1 MKVKCPKCRLRFDIP
16 TAPGITE
23 VQCYCPRC
31 GTPFTYSEPTDKMDG
46 DGGGSQKET
55 ISATGSTIE
64 SSRDRAAHGSNDYT
78 SHEGRSYG
86 PNAETDHNRK
96 KDHDEQHD
104 YDADFYGRS
113 IREHSYAPRHRH
125 GMSHTVNV
133 AIGFVLALVVAGLFA
148 YGIDKVVG
156 HFTEGDEATMEQL
169 AIAADTTQTD
179 STSVDS
185 TKTAKKH
192 TKDKVKKNQQKKE
205 RKETA
210 TDKGANGS
218 VPKWA
223 QGTWRIMTDNNY
235 ISIHINGNNIK
246 VSDFYHTNSGH
257 ITLQGNTLV
266 CHFRDGRTFT
276 YTIDP
281 KSHRIIDGHGSV
293 LQR

>member
-31 GTPFTYSEPTDKMDG
+31 GTPFTYSEPIDGEDGESQTDNV
-46 DGGGSQKET
+46 S
-55 ISATGSTIE
+55 SASSTSE
-64 SSRDRAAHGSNDYT
+64 NDWDKAAHGYKDHADNKGR
-78 SHEGRSYG
+78 SHE
-86 PNAETDHNRK
+86 PNAETDNNRRK
-96 KDHDEQHD
+96 EHDELHD
-104 YDADFYGRS
+104 YDVDFYGRS
-113 IREHSYAPRHRH
+113 IREHRYASHHSH

-169 AIAADTTQTD
+169 AIAADSTQKD
-179 STSVDS
+179 STHVDS
-185 TKTAKKH
+185 AKTAKEYAKL
-192 TKDKVKKNQQKKE
+192 KAKKSRRKSI
-205 RKETA
+205 RKEPSM
-210 TDKGANGS
+210 DKEADGG

-223 QGTWRIMTDNNY
+223 QGKWRIMTDNNY

-257 ITLQGNTLV
+257 ITLQGNILV
-266 CHFRDGRTFT
+266 CHFSDGRTFT

-281 KSHRIIDGHGSV
+281 SRHRIVDGHGSV